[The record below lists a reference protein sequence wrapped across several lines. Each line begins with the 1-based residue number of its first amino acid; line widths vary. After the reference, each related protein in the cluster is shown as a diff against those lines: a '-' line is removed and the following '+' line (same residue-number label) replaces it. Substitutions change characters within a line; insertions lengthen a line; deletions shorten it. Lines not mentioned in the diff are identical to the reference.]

1 MHQIY
6 AITTGPL
13 LVYVTVTIVE
23 KPGLNLI
30 DWLLMVSFFVCLV
43 SAFFMVISQSYVGAM
58 FSLVVSCV
66 TYCPMLYLPW
76 YTADLAIFDK
86 QVEAQLQVFAESNAQ
101 RYNLSVVLNIF
112 LSLFIVVYFVA
123 LLNGIGYAETIVG
136 FEILSVITKGLFAA
150 TTMDMHLELLFK
162 AETIIINEKRASE
175 AKVLVEI
182 FRANEAR
189 RSFTRYIFHE
199 VRIKIYGP

>member
-1 MHQIY
+1 
-6 AITTGPL
+6 
-13 LVYVTVTIVE
+13 
-23 KPGLNLI
+23 
-30 DWLLMVSFFVCLV
+30 
-43 SAFFMVISQSYVGAM
+43 MVISQSYVGAM